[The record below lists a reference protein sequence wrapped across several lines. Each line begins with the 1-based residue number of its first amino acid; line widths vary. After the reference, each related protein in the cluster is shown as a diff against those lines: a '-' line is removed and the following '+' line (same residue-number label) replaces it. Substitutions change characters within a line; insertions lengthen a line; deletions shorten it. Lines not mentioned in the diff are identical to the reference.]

1 MVIPDLKLSGLYHVA
16 AKPINK
22 YDLLKLIANVYGK
35 TINITPE
42 DKLVIDRSLNANRFK
57 LATGYIAPEWPELI
71 ELMHKYK

>member
-1 MVIPDLKLSGLYHVA
+1 
-16 AKPINK
+16 
-22 YDLLKLIANVYGK
+22 LIANVYGK